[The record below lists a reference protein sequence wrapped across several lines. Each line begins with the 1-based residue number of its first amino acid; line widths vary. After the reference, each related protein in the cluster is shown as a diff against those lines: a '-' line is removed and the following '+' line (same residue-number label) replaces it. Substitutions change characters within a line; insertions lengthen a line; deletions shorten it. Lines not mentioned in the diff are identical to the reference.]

1 MSHNPFHVEQRV
13 LQTTLWTTQCR
24 DLLRER
30 VTTAGKPAG
39 FGDLSPGWPTW
50 LLAPPDNPLI
60 GYVTDAG
67 FTMRNIQGASF
78 AGFDQIDRN
87 VARGRFEAI
96 EGGTRIDVRLAMSRD
111 GRCRLGGMLALF
123 WLLAVGAVGRAIAY
137 HTASDAAGALICF
150 LIGALFLWYA
160 VAMRDAAEF
169 DAQQLIGVLIDT
181 LDAKE
186 IPRFPE

>member
-1 MSHNPFHVEQRV
+1 
-13 LQTTLWTTQCR
+13 
-24 DLLRER
+24 LRGR
-30 VTTAGKPAG
+30 VTTAAKPAG

-60 GYVTDAG
+60 GYVTNDG

-111 GRCRLGGMLALF
+111 GRWRLGGMLALF
-123 WLLAVGAVGRAIAY
+123 WFLTVGAVGRSIAY
-137 HTASDAAGALICF
+137 HTVSDAAGALIFF
-150 LIGALFLWYA
+150 LIGAGILWYA
-160 VAMRDAAEF
+160 VTMRDAAEF

-181 LDAKE
+181 LDAIE